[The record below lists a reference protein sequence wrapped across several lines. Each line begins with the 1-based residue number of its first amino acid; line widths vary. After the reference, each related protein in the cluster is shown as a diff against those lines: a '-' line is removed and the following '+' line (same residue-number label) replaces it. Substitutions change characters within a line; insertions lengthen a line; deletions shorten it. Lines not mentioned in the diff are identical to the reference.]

1 MRIFAAGIATETN
14 TFAPIPTSLE
24 DFQVQRSGA
33 ATDGRVDYPSLDL
46 RRTWGRFAQA
56 QGCEFVFSLMAWAM
70 PSGTT
75 VRFAYEHLRDEL
87 VNDLRAALPVDIVLL
102 NLHGA
107 MVAEGYDDCEEDI
120 LRSVRAIV
128 GPTCVIGVQLDL
140 HCHLSASKLAAA
152 TIVMTCKEY
161 PHTDVNDRA
170 RELFDLALRAHR
182 KEVEPVMALF
192 DCRMLGMYPTSREPL
207 RTFVSSMME
216 AERRPG
222 VLSVSFGHGFQF
234 ADVPHAGA
242 KVLVVADADETLA
255 RAVAQELGQRIYA
268 ERGQIGF
275 ESLSLPLEQALGRA
289 LASVERPVVVADQ
302 SDNTGGGAP
311 GDSTFALRWLLEHEA
326 GDVGLAILH
335 DPEVVRIAARAGT
348 GATLQVR
355 LGGKLGTTSGMP
367 VDLTVQV
374 GALRRSYVH
383 ALPQDRGEPW
393 YFSVGDVVALR
404 HGVDGNGHSGEGLSG
419 GGGPYG
425 LNRRGPARAAVR
437 RDTQLDDHVD
447 EVRGCGGAPHHGY
460 TRSASRRALSIL
472 VLMRL
477 RLSGDRYSTKT
488 LPSRWSISCW
498 MQTASRPSASTVRSW
513 PSASSAR
520 TRIALA
526 RSTPS

>member
-1 MRIFAAGIATETN
+1 
-14 TFAPIPTSLE
+14 
-24 DFQVQRSGA
+24 
-33 ATDGRVDYPSLDL
+33 
-46 RRTWGRFAQA
+46 
-56 QGCEFVFSLMAWAM
+56 
-70 PSGTT
+70 
-75 VRFAYEHLRDEL
+75 
-87 VNDLRAALPVDIVLL
+87 
-102 NLHGA
+102 
-107 MVAEGYDDCEEDI
+107 
-120 LRSVRAIV
+120 
-128 GPTCVIGVQLDL
+128 
-140 HCHLSASKLAAA
+140 
-152 TIVMTCKEY
+152 MTCKEY

-170 RELFDLALRAHR
+170 CELFDLALRAHR
-182 KEVEPVMALF
+182 KEIEPVMALF

-289 LASVERPVVVADQ
+289 LASVEHPVVVADQ

-374 GALRRSYVH
+374 GTLRRSYVH

-393 YFSVGDVVALR
+393 YFPVGDVVALR
-404 HGVDGNGHSGEGLSG
+404 HGTIDIVVGSERCQCFSPSIFDDLAIQSRQKKVLITKSYQHFHSAFS
-419 GGGPYG
+419 
-425 LNRRGPARAAVR
+425 AIAAEI
-437 RDTQLDDHVD
+437 LYMAAP
-447 EVRGCGGAPHHGY
+447 GAVPPDPRLIPY
-460 TRSASRRALSIL
+460 TRLDTRRLYPWIADPLGSI
-472 VLMRL
+472 
-477 RLSGDRYSTKT
+477 
-488 LPSRWSISCW
+488 P
-498 MQTASRPSASTVRSW
+498 
-513 PSASSAR
+513 
-520 TRIALA
+520 
-526 RSTPS
+526 